1 MTFENENPFALRSTL
16 EYEMPD
22 FTRINDESYLPAF
35 HAGCEDHLHEV
46 HEIIKQ
52 EEVTFENTIVALERS
67 GQMLT
72 RVLTVFYNKS
82 SSDTTDRLDEI
93 EEEIAPK
100 LSAHMDAI
108 RLNQALFGRI
118 KELYS
123 NRDSLELNNEDAWLL
138 ERYYMDFTHAGAHLT
153 DAQREELTNLNEELS
168 KLETQFGKNLLTDTN
183 DLGVV
188 VDDVA
193 ELDGLSENEIAACA
207 AAAKARG
214 LEGKWLVGMVNFT
227 GHPLLSSMKNRG
239 LRERVMKN
247 SLLKGARSNDN
258 DNRPVILQIIKLR
271 AKRAELFGVKA
282 HAEHVLQDR
291 NAQNPENVHKML
303 KQIAPAAVRNA
314 KLEGADLQKTIDA
327 DFERQAKAVLEE
339 IFTDLDQDVVGAMQA
354 LAANGDGS
362 TKTLEEIAAVYG
374 VSPARVAEIRNKTAA
389 DVSAATQTK
398 NGLPFTL
405 ESWDWDFYTEA
416 VRLEKYNLDTSA
428 MRPYFE
434 LERVLQ
440 DGVFFAANKL
450 FGISFK
456 ERKDIVTYH
465 PDARA
470 FEVFNEDGSKLA
482 LFIGDFY
489 TRDSKRGGAWMNN
502 LVDQNHLL
510 GQLPVVVNNL
520 NVPKPP
526 AGQPTLLTY
535 DEITTLFHE
544 FGHTLHG
551 ILSDVKY
558 PRFSG
563 TSVERDFVEFPSQVN
578 EMWLTWPEVLDNYAK
593 HYETGEK
600 IPQEWVDNLKAS
612 AAFNEGH
619 ATTAYL
625 AAAILDLAW
634 HSLDAD
640 ATVAD
645 VEEFEAKAI
654 EAYGLNYSPVP
665 TRYRSTYFS
674 HIFAGGYSA
683 GYYGYIWSEV
693 LDADTVDWFKENG
706 GLTRANGDHFRNTLL
721 SRGGSINS
729 MQMFRN
735 FRGRDAT
742 IEPLLKRRGL
752 L

>member
-35 HAGCEDHLHEV
+35 HAGCEEHLHEV

-52 EEVTFENTIVALERS
+52 DEVTFENTIVALERS
-67 GQMLT
+67 GQLLT

-153 DAQREELTNLNEELS
+153 DAQRDELTNLNEELS
-168 KLETQFGKNLLTDTN
+168 KLETLFGKNLLADTN
-183 DLGVV
+183 TLAVE

-214 LEGKWLVGMVNFT
+214 LEGKWLVTMVNFT

-247 SLLKGARSNDN
+247 SLLKGNCDVI
-258 DNRPVILQIIKLR
+258 DNRKVILEIVKLR
-271 AKRAELFGVKA
+271 AKRAELFGVKT

-314 KLEGADLQKTIDA
+314 KLEGADLQKVIDA
-327 DFERQAKAVLEE
+327 
-339 IFTDLDQDVVGAMQA
+339 
-354 LAANGDGS
+354 NGED
-362 TKTLEEIAAVYG
+362 
-374 VSPARVAEIRNKTAA
+374 
-389 DVSAATQTK
+389 
-398 NGLPFTL
+398 FTL

-465 PDARA
+465 PEARA

-520 NVPKPP
+520 NIPKPP

-634 HSLDAD
+634 HSLDSN
-640 ATVAD
+640 ATVTD

-706 GLTRANGDHFRNTLL
+706 GLTRANGDHFRKTLL

>member
-35 HAGCEDHLHEV
+35 HAGCEEHIHEV

-52 EEVTFENTIVALERS
+52 DEVTFENTIVALERS

-168 KLETQFGKNLLTDTN
+168 KLETLFGKNLLADTN
-183 DLGVV
+183 DLAVE
-188 VDDVA
+188 VDDIA

-247 SLLKGARSNDN
+247 SLLKGNCDVK
-258 DNRPVILQIIKLR
+258 DNRKVILEIVKLR
-271 AKRAELFGVKA
+271 AKRAELFGVKT

-327 DFERQAKAVLEE
+327 
-339 IFTDLDQDVVGAMQA
+339 
-354 LAANGDGS
+354 NGEG
-362 TKTLEEIAAVYG
+362 
-374 VSPARVAEIRNKTAA
+374 
-389 DVSAATQTK
+389 
-398 NGLPFTL
+398 FTL

-450 FGISFK
+450 FGISFM

-520 NVPKPP
+520 NIPKPP

-634 HSLDAD
+634 HSLDAK